1 MNPTAIPLLVLVVA
15 SSSVA
20 YAEPQRPEP
29 PRSVPQTFPVNPEA
43 CKQERIRS
51 GWQRQ
56 MQPWADQSEA
66 VKAKLRS
73 VQVELTTATLR
84 RCVEQG
90 LLSPE
95 AARQLATDLGLQATR
110 P

>member
-1 MNPTAIPLLVLVVA
+1 MSVNAHRWLLLLA
-15 SSSVA
+15 LTGAPA

-29 PRSVPQTFPVNPEA
+29 PRSVPQTYPVNPEA
-43 CKQERIRS
+43 CKPDRIRS

-56 MQPWADQSEA
+56 LQPWADQSEA
-66 VKAKLRS
+66 VQAKLRS

-95 AARQLATDLGLQATR
+95 AARQLAAELGLQPTR